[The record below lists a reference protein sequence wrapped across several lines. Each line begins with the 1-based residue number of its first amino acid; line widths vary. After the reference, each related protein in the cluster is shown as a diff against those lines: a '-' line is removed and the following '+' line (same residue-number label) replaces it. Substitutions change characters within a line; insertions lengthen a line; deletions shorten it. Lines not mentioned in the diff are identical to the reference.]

1 MSFEHFY
8 ISFITGLLS
17 PFFNEED
24 LVGTILLGQYGVL
37 TMTPAF
43 LLGVLLPLVAALF
56 LIHHLLADS
65 GLLQRIA
72 KLLDKPFHLFG
83 LSGNAIIPILLG
95 FGCVTV
101 ALVSVNM
108 LGTKKERLIASI
120 LLCIA
125 VPCSAQVA
133 VIIAMSFLLD
143 LKYLILYYI
152 VILSLFLLLGVV
164 MNLLLPGIIA
174 TVPPAT
180 EPLRRPDVKK
190 IIKKTALEARDF
202 LREAGPPF
210 FIGSIIISIIDYY
223 DGFFLIRKWFDPI
236 TSSLLHL
243 PQEATNLFILSIV
256 KRDLGAMGF
265 YSMVQNGHFTQPEI
279 VVTLIVLTLFVPCFA
294 SQVILFKNQKA
305 LSAILIWLGSFL
317 VAFAAGAAASY
328 ILL

>member
-1 MSFEHFY
+1 MSFEDFY
-8 ISFITGLLS
+8 IPFITGLLS
-17 PFFNEED
+17 SFFEEEG
-24 LVGTILLGQYGVL
+24 LAGTILLGQYGVL

-43 LLGVLLPLVAALF
+43 LLGVLLPLVVALF
-56 LIHHLLADS
+56 LIQHLLADS

-72 KLLDKPFHLFG
+72 RLLDKPFHLFG

-108 LGTKKERLIASI
+108 LGTKKERLIAAI

-143 LKYLILYYI
+143 FKYLLLYYV
-152 VILSLFLLLGVV
+152 VILSLFFLLGAV
-164 MNLLLPGIIA
+164 MNLLLPGMIA
-174 TVPPAT
+174 TVPAVT
-180 EPLRRPDVKK
+180 TPLKRPNVKA

-202 LREAGPPF
+202 LRESGLPF
-210 FIGSIIISIIDYY
+210 FIGSIIISVIDYY

-236 TSSLLHL
+236 TAGLLNL

-294 SQVILFKNQKA
+294 SQVLLFKNQKP
-305 LSAILIWLGSFL
+305 LPAILIWIGSFA
-317 VAFAAGAAASY
+317 VAFAAGAVASAV
-328 ILL
+328 LL